1 MHLSIALYK
10 FSLDLIILSGCS
22 RDVVVRNL
30 KVMFFETL
38 FYLVLLASVT
48 AYAYNLQS
56 QDGVLWE
63 V

>member
-1 MHLSIALYK
+1 
-10 FSLDLIILSGCS
+10 
-22 RDVVVRNL
+22 
-30 KVMFFETL
+30 MFFETL

-56 QDGVLWE
+56 QDGVPGE